1 MNQPRRLRRLA
12 GVSDPERSE
21 GSGSPPEPAPSA
33 AEGKSRAQRGISLVL
48 FALLACCPLLAPS
61 RLRAE
66 ERGPSTAEER
76 AKAIDLT
83 HKLETDPLNPEAD
96 EWRVWLAKWIDEVPD
111 VVVPVC
117 PGLLPQLLRSERNYA
132 HELAMQVV
140 YSSAAFIVE
149 HPQQQVDQQAVFQAG
164 VDGALK
170 AYQAILKAKPRAR
183 WYFLDSLIQMRD
195 KGELKEYLRKQ
206 IDDNCVSGLP
216 A

>member
-1 MNQPRRLRRLA
+1 M
-12 GVSDPERSE
+12 
-21 GSGSPPEPAPSA
+21 PACIKSA
-33 AEGKSRAQRGISLVL
+33 SRASAGCYNSSLRKTMKRSRKLCRILFTL
-48 FALLACCPLLAPS
+48 FALALCLLWLPL
-61 RLRAE
+61 RLPAE
-66 ERGPSTAEER
+66 ERGPSTPEER
-76 AKAIDLT
+76 AKVIGLT
-83 HKLETDPLNPEAD
+83 HKLETDPLNSQAE

-117 PGLLPQLLRSERNYA
+117 PGLLPQLMRSNRNYA

-149 HPQQQVDQQAVFQAG
+149 HPEQQVDQQAVFQAG
-164 VDGALK
+164 VDGMLK
-170 AYQAILKAKPRAR
+170 EYQAILKARPRAH

>member
-1 MNQPRRLRRLA
+1 MMMSQSWNIRHGVPVAIRCKRERLA
-12 GVSDPERSE
+12 I
-21 GSGSPPEPAPSA
+21 GSSALSFILFCLLLFSPL
-33 AEGKSRAQRGISLVL
+33 IH
-48 FALLACCPLLAPS
+48 
-61 RLRAE
+61 AE

-76 AKAIDLT
+76 AKVIDLT
-83 HKLETDPLNPEAD
+83 HKLETDPMNSQAE

-117 PGLLPQLLRSERNYA
+117 PGLLPQLLRSNRNYA

-164 VDGALK
+164 VDGALR
-170 AYQAILKAKPRAR
+170 AYQAIIKARPRAR
-183 WYFLDSLIQMRD
+183 WYFLDSLIQMRE

>member
-1 MNQPRRLRRLA
+1 MRN
-12 GVSDPERSE
+12 PERRVRKI
-21 GSGSPPEPAPSA
+21 PFVV
-33 AEGKSRAQRGISLVL
+33 VL
-48 FALLACCPLLAPS
+48 LILCCPLLLS
-61 RLRAE
+61 TRLPAE
-66 ERGPSTAEER
+66 ERGPSTAGER

-83 HKLETDPLNPEAD
+83 RKLETDPLNPQAE

-111 VVVPVC
+111 VIVPVC
-117 PGLLPQLLRSERNYA
+117 PGLLPQLLRSNRNYA

-149 HPQQQVDQQAVFQAG
+149 HPKQQVDQQAVFQAG
-164 VDGALK
+164 VDGMLK
-170 AYQAILKAKPRAR
+170 SYQSILKAKPRAR

-206 IDDNCVSGLP
+206 IDNNCISGLQ

>member
-1 MNQPRRLRRLA
+1 MNPPRKLRRLA
-12 GVSDPERSE
+12 GDCDHQAER
-21 GSGSPPEPAPSA
+21 
-33 AEGKSRAQRGISLVL
+33 RARTLPFAVL
-48 FALLACCPLLAPS
+48 LLALSCTLLLSTPLH
-61 RLRAE
+61 AE

-76 AKAIDLT
+76 AKVIDLT
-83 HKLETDPLNPEAD
+83 HKLETDPLNPDAE

-117 PGLLPQLLRSERNYA
+117 PPLLPQLLRSKRNYA
-132 HELAMQVV
+132 QELAMQVV

-149 HPQQQVDQQAVFQAG
+149 HPEQQVDQQAVFQAG

>member
-1 MNQPRRLRRLA
+1 
-12 GVSDPERSE
+12 
-21 GSGSPPEPAPSA
+21 
-33 AEGKSRAQRGISLVL
+33 
-48 FALLACCPLLAPS
+48 LLLILCYPLLLAP

-76 AKAIDLT
+76 AKVIDLT
-83 HKLETDPLNPEAD
+83 RKLENDPLNAQAE

-117 PGLLPQLLRSERNYA
+117 PGLLPQLLRSQRNYS

-149 HPQQQVDQQAVFQAG
+149 HPKQQVDQQAVFQAG

-170 AYQAILKAKPRAR
+170 AYQSILKTRPRAR

-206 IDDNCVSGLP
+206 IDDSCISGLQ

>member
-1 MNQPRRLRRLA
+1 LP
-12 GVSDPERSE
+12 GVSDTESK
-21 GSGSPPEPAPSA
+21 GQGDAHL
-33 AEGKSRAQRGISLVL
+33 KCRARREISFVIFVL
-48 FALLACCPLLAPS
+48 FALLVCCQLLAPS

-76 AKAIDLT
+76 ARVIDLT
-83 HKLETDPLNPEAD
+83 HKLEADPLNSEAD

-111 VVVPVC
+111 VVVPIC
-117 PGLLPQLLRSERNYA
+117 PPLLPQLLRNNRNYS

-149 HPQQQVDQQAVFQAG
+149 HPEQQVDQQAVFQAG

-170 AYQAILKAKPRAR
+170 AYQAILKARPRAR